1 MQLIVQGKNIQVTDR
16 LREYVETKVNRLDR
30 YLSTI
35 TDARMEL
42 ASERTRRHGDRQIAQ
57 LTIHSKGMMLR
68 AEERSGD
75 IFTSVDMVMDK
86 MKRQIDR
93 YKRKRRA
100 RLRSAQTRE
109 IDAREFATGL
119 SDEELDEREIDAEEL
134 LDEITEGDQEG
145 LEGAIVRVKRF
156 QVAPMDPEEAV
167 EQMELLGHDFFVF
180 YNADGGQF
188 NVVYRRRDG
197 NYGLIQ
203 PEIA

>member
-16 LREYVETKVNRLDR
+16 LREYVEDKVERLDR
-30 YLSTI
+30 YLATI

-42 ASERTRRHGDRQIAQ
+42 ASEQTRRHGDRQIAQ

-75 IFTSVDMVMDK
+75 IFTSVDMVLDK

-93 YKRKRRA
+93 YKSKRRGK
-100 RLRSAQTRE
+100 LRGAQAQ
-109 IDAREFATGL
+109 ARE
-119 SDEELDEREIDAEEL
+119 EEEEALEYPEGEVDAQEL
-134 LDEITEGDQEG
+134 LDEISEVDED
-145 LEGAIVRVKRF
+145 LEGAIVRIKRF
-156 QVAPMDPEEAV
+156 QVAPMSPDEAI

-203 PEIA
+203 PEID